1 MNNRS
6 AVTQAEIMITLMQL
20 EREVE
25 KERLD
30 CARPLID
37 ALRHALVR
45 DAQLAGTPP
54 GTLTVQGWFSLLAR
68 WEDELQRIPPR
79 RARFV
84 KSFFQELQERADVA
98 GSPIGMAVGEL
109 TMLLDAVTFVDATRA
124 AA

>member
-1 MNNRS
+1 MNSRNT
-6 AVTQAEIMITLMQL
+6 VTQAEIMITLMQL
-20 EREVE
+20 ERDVE

-30 CARPLID
+30 FARPLID

-45 DAQLAGTPP
+45 DTQMAGTPP
-54 GTLTVQGWFSLLAR
+54 GTLTVQGWIILLAR
-68 WEDELQRIPPR
+68 WEEELQRIPPR
-79 RARFV
+79 RLRYV

-109 TMLLDAVTFVDATRA
+109 ASLLDATSCIETTRA

>member
-1 MNNRS
+1 METRS
-6 AVTQAEIMITLMQL
+6 TVTQAEIMITLMQL

-30 CARPLID
+30 FARPLLD

-45 DAQLAGTPP
+45 DAQLVGTPP
-54 GTLTVQGWFSLLAR
+54 GTLTVHGWMTLLGR
-68 WEDELQRIPPR
+68 WEDELQRIPSR
-79 RARFV
+79 RIRYV

-109 TMLLDAVTFVDATRA
+109 TTLLDAMPYVESSRA